1 MIASPTTASRSDAR
15 YPWVVM
21 AIVLCGTYLVVLDT
35 TVLGVA
41 LATIADDLHAAE
53 SVGIDWVITSYL
65 IAVGIVQPA
74 SAWLADRF
82 GRKQVYMGALL
93 AFTLAS
99 LLAGIAPNLEL
110 LIGARLLQGLGGGL
124 MMPVGMT
131 MVWDQ
136 FPPHRRGMAM
146 GIHGVAIMAAP
157 AFGPVFG
164 GYVVTSL
171 SWRLLFLV
179 NLPIGLAAFALAW
192 RLLREDG
199 QRADRRLDV
208 RGWLLVS
215 ATVLVVVIGTREAG
229 GWGWTSS
236 ASLAVAAVAVLLGA
250 AAIRWLRRVAHP
262 LIELEMFGV
271 PAFRLV
277 TIMNCLMTA
286 SMYARV
292 AFLPTELQVVR
303 GMTAQR
309 VGFLFMLGALAIA
322 ATMPIGGW
330 LADRIGARGP
340 VFLGQLAVAVS
351 LWALSNLTP
360 GASEAE
366 LLLILVGGGLGVG
379 LSVSAPQVVGM
390 NALPPRLIGQ
400 ASTMNSLS
408 RQVAGAI
415 STSVLA
421 AVIVS
426 GVGAVAPPDAAS
438 RVGEVQAAYND
449 MFFVAFLV
457 SLVTV
462 LMALRLPGRLATRAL
477 RHPEPV
483 MVDAAEAAS
492 GI

>member
-1 MIASPTTASRSDAR
+1 MTAGPVTESRSDTR

-41 LATIADDLHAAE
+41 LASIAEDLHAAE

-65 IAVGIVQPA
+65 IAVGVVQPA

-82 GRKQVYMGALL
+82 GRKQVYMAALL
-93 AFTLAS
+93 AFTLSS
-99 LLAGIAPNLEL
+99 LLAGVAPNLEL

-179 NLPIGLAAFALAW
+179 NLPIGIVAFALAW

-208 RGWLLVS
+208 KGWLLVS
-215 ATVLVVVIGTREAG
+215 ATVLVVVIGSREAG
-229 GWGWTSS
+229 GWGWTSPR
-236 ASLAVAAVAVLLGA
+236 AIAVAVVAVVLGTVA
-250 AAIRWLRRVAHP
+250 VRWLRRVAHP

-277 TIMNCLMTA
+277 IIMNCLMTA

-309 VGFLFMLGALAIA
+309 VGLLFMFGALAIA

-330 LADRIGARGP
+330 LADRVGARPP
-340 VFLGQLAVAVS
+340 VVIGQLGVVAS
-351 LWALSNLTP
+351 LWALANLTP
-360 GASEAE
+360 TTSEAE
-366 LLLILVGGGLGVG
+366 LLLILVGGGLGIG

-421 AVIVS
+421 AVIVARI
-426 GVGAVAPPDAAS
+426 GAVAPPDGAS
-438 RVGEVQAAYND
+438 RVAEVQSAYNA
-449 MFFVAFLV
+449 MFLVAFAA
-457 SLVTV
+457 SAITV
-462 LMALRLPGRLATRAL
+462 LLALRLPGRAATRAL
-477 RHPEPV
+477 RHPEPSV
-483 MVDAAEAAS
+483 VEAAEAAS
-492 GI
+492 GV